1 MKKWM
6 LTLIAAICLLA
17 LPAFAGEAISSM
29 EELSRPGIRVGIS
42 QGSAAEGIV
51 QKQYPQAELV
61 YFLDN
66 STAYLAVAQGKIDAY
81 VFDVKQ
87 MRLALESGV
96 SGVHLLEETLDETV
110 RIAVGIS
117 PVSKIPDLQQK
128 LNRFIGEIRADGTLD
143 DMFQR
148 WVMEGRETMPEIPA
162 PEAPGLRLT
171 VGTTGIVP
179 PYSYYVGTERAGMDI
194 ELAYRFAAWLGADL
208 EFRTYDYGSII
219 AAAAGGDVDCI
230 MANLN
235 VTPERAETL
244 PFSDLLYEEKLGVM
258 VRGEAPETAEAA
270 EPAWKA
276 YNGKHLGVMIGGIL
290 EQLSA
295 SFEKTFLREE
305 RWRLFLEG
313 VKTTLLITLL
323 SILFGT
329 AAGFG
334 VYMLCRNGNP
344 LANRITRICI
354 WLVQGTPMVVLLMIL
369 YYVVFGS
376 LRISGAAVAV
386 IGFTL
391 TFGSAV
397 FGLLKMGVGAV
408 DPGQHEAACALGHS
422 RLHAFFR
429 IVLPQAIP
437 HVMPAYQGE
446 ITGLIKATAIV
457 GYIAVQDLTKMGD
470 IVRSRTYE
478 AFFPLIA
485 ITLIYFALEG
495 LFSFAV
501 RRIRLRID
509 PRRRK
514 PEQILKGIR
523 TGG

>member
-17 LPAFAGEAISSM
+17 LPVFAGEAISSV

-51 QKQYPQAELV
+51 QKHYPQAELV

-66 STAYLAVAQGKIDAY
+66 SSAYLAVAQGKIDAY

-96 SGVHLLEETLDETV
+96 SGVHLLDETLDETV
-110 RIAVGIS
+110 RVAVGIS

-128 LNRFIGEIRADGTLD
+128 LNRFIG
-143 DMFQR
+143 
-148 WVMEGRETMPEIPA
+148 EIPA

-179 PYSYYVGTERAGMDI
+179 PYSYYVGTERAGLDI
-194 ELAYRFAAWLGADL
+194 ELAYRFVAWLGADL

-258 VRGEAPETAEAA
+258 VRGEAPEMAEA
-270 EPAWKA
+270 
-276 YNGKHLGVMIGGIL
+276 GKGSIL

-397 FGLLKMGVGAV
+397 FSLLKMGVGAV
-408 DPGQHEAACALGHS
+408 DPGQYEAACALGHS

-495 LFSFAV
+495 LFSFAG
-501 RRIRLRID
+501 RRIRLRVD

>member
-1 MKKWM
+1 M
-6 LTLIAAICLLA
+6 
-17 LPAFAGEAISSM
+17 
-29 EELSRPGIRVGIS
+29 
-42 QGSAAEGIV
+42 
-51 QKQYPQAELV
+51 
-61 YFLDN
+61 
-66 STAYLAVAQGKIDAY
+66 
-81 VFDVKQ
+81 
-87 MRLALESGV
+87 
-96 SGVHLLEETLDETV
+96 
-110 RIAVGIS
+110 
-117 PVSKIPDLQQK
+117 
-128 LNRFIGEIRADGTLD
+128 
-143 DMFQR
+143 
-148 WVMEGRETMPEIPA
+148 
-162 PEAPGLRLT
+162 
-171 VGTTGIVP
+171 
-179 PYSYYVGTERAGMDI
+179 
-194 ELAYRFAAWLGADL
+194 
-208 EFRTYDYGSII
+208 
-219 AAAAGGDVDCI
+219 
-230 MANLN
+230 
-235 VTPERAETL
+235 
-244 PFSDLLYEEKLGVM
+244 
-258 VRGEAPETAEAA
+258 
-270 EPAWKA
+270 
-276 YNGKHLGVMIGGIL
+276 
-290 EQLSA
+290 
-295 SFEKTFLREE
+295 
-305 RWRLFLEG
+305 
-313 VKTTLLITLL
+313 KTTLLITLL

-334 VYMLCRNGNP
+334 VYMLCRNGNL

-397 FGLLKMGVGAV
+397 FSLLKMGVGAV
-408 DPGQHEAACALGHS
+408 DPGQYEAACALGHS

-495 LFSFAV
+495 LFSFAG
-501 RRIRLRID
+501 RRIRLRVD

>member
-17 LPAFAGEAISSM
+17 LPVFAGEAISSV

-51 QKQYPQAELV
+51 QKHYPQAELV

-66 STAYLAVAQGKIDAY
+66 SSAYLAVAQGKIDAY

-96 SGVHLLEETLDETV
+96 SGVHLLDETLDETV
-110 RIAVGIS
+110 RVAVGIS

-162 PEAPGLRLT
+162 PEASGLHLT

-179 PYSYYVGTERAGMDI
+179 PYSYYVGTERAGLDI
-194 ELAYRFAAWLGADL
+194 ELAYRFVAWLGADL

-235 VTPERAETL
+235 VTPEREETL

-258 VRGEAPETAEAA
+258 VRGEAPETPAA
-270 EPAWKA
+270 
-276 YNGKHLGVMIGGIL
+276 GKGSIL

-397 FGLLKMGVGAV
+397 FSLLKMGVGAV
-408 DPGQHEAACALGHS
+408 DPGQYEAACALGHS

-495 LFSFAV
+495 LFSFAG
-501 RRIRLRID
+501 RRIRLRVD